1 MLSSENLWTVMA
13 LGKPL
18 DLVVSHLPRCKPSSC
33 FSSEDFMILKS
44 PPVVSAKL
52 PGAKGQK
59 QSCAEGLVLL
69 QPSPALE
76 R

>member
-1 MLSSENLWTVMA
+1 MMA

-18 DLVVSHLPRCKPSSC
+18 DLAGSQLPRCKPGSC

-44 PPVVSAKL
+44 PPVISAKL

-59 QSCAEGLVLL
+59 QSCVECLVQL